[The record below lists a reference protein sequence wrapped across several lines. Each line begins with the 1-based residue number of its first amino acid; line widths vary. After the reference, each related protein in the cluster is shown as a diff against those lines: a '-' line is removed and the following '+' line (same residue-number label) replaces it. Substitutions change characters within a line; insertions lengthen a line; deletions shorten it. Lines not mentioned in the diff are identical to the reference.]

1 VSPDHEEP
9 VAIGSLTPE
18 IQNINSDRVVPL
30 VASGDKQLNT
40 GKDIFNLS
48 KSPSYCDNKSDYC
61 AACLLLF
68 FHVFIFG
75 ARNCGWCLLIEC
87 LLVVPNRPGLF

>member
-1 VSPDHEEP
+1 MSPDHEEP

-48 KSPSYCDNKSDYC
+48 KSQIGR
-61 AACLLLF
+61 A
-68 FHVFIFG
+68 HV
-75 ARNCGWCLLIEC
+75 
-87 LLVVPNRPGLF
+87 